1 MRQLLCYAVAAS
13 MVFLACAAN
22 GATTPANPPAQKTY
36 TKKSAVTRTKTA
48 PHATATTTRKAAP
61 STAAKG
67 GTSARKGTTRR
78 APVKQTT
85 WRNRQLAPTPDR
97 YKEIQNGL
105 VAKGFLQPE
114 DAGGA
119 WNQTSVDALKKF
131 QAAQNLEP
139 SGKINSLSLIALG
152 LGPKHDPAPV
162 KPAEAPQ

>member
-13 MVFLACAAN
+13 MVFLACTAS
-22 GATTPANPPAQKTY
+22 GATTPANPPAKKTY
-36 TKKSAVTRTKTA
+36 TKKSTATRAKTT
-48 PHATATTTRKAAP
+48 PHATAATTRNATP
-61 STAAKG
+61 STATKG
-67 GTSARKGTTRR
+67 ATSARKGTTRR

-97 YKEIQNGL
+97 YREIQNGL

-114 DAGGA
+114 DAGGT
-119 WNQTSVDALKKF
+119 WNQASVDALKKF

-152 LGPKHDPAPV
+152 LGPRHDPAPV